1 MKMNENEMNIGGL
14 QNIYIKYLVSVT
26 SSFIC
31 YARIRYQKRLSKTVF
46 TANFNVNFKKFYYS
60 FFRYHFYLALF
71 DLLQY

>member
-31 YARIRYQKRLSKTVF
+31 FARIRYQKRLSKTVF
-46 TANFNVNFKKFYYS
+46 TANFNVNFKKN
-60 FFRYHFYLALF
+60 LLF
-71 DLLQY
+71 VL